1 MSDLGDLAMTDG
13 SWISL
18 FVRTTSWLCPCM
30 RNWTTVCTDTFS
42 STTPTVMMPMV
53 CMSEYKSDVLDMR
66 KAFPKDVEKKT
77 LIKPYSGPIHYTKI
91 HSTL

>member
-1 MSDLGDLAMTDG
+1 MD
-13 SWISL
+13 L
-18 FVRTTSWLCPCM
+18 FVRKDNKLAVSLYEKLDYCVYRHILQYYSDSYDAYGM
-30 RNWTTVCTDTFS
+30 LI
-42 STTPTVMMPMV
+42 
-53 CMSEYKSDVLDMR
+53 EYKSDVLDMR